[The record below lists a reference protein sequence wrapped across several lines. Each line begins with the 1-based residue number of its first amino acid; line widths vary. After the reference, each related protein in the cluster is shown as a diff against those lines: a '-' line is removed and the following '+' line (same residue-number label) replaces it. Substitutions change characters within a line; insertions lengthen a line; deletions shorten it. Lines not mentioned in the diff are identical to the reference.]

1 MLTQSIIE
9 KNQAKPQNKVAYCE
23 LAYTIAG
30 CIQIKPSLN
39 LRKKLSNVFF
49 NKNGHGYLK
58 NIPTFTWSKYTIN
71 YNIFVFSQV
80 ASFC

>member
-9 KNQAKPQNKVAYCE
+9 KNQAKPQNKLAYYE

-39 LRKKLSNVFF
+39 LRKKLSNVFLT
-49 NKNGHGYLK
+49 KMGMD
-58 NIPTFTWSKYTIN
+58 T
-71 YNIFVFSQV
+71 
-80 ASFC
+80 